1 MAKISHK
8 LVFALACSFFAVT
21 SISILVAEGPK
32 ISDPTKVDA
41 DYALQGEYSGSFE
54 DDDGN
59 VVKAG
64 AQVIASGNGKFRI
77 AYYPGG
83 LPGDGFKNDKS
94 TIARAEGELKD
105 GKVRFE
111 HKELG
116 AAVLNDG
123 RLELFNLAGEG
134 GAALAKVNRK
144 STTLGKKPPAGA
156 VVLFNGKDVDAWEN
170 GRKTPDGLLMTN
182 QTSKARFQDHYVHV
196 EFRLPY
202 QPLDRGQARGNAG
215 INVQGRY

>member
-1 MAKISHK
+1 MVKMSHK
-8 LVFALACSFFAVT
+8 LVFALACSLITVSAI
-21 SISILVAEGPK
+21 SISFAEGPK

-59 VVKAG
+59 IVKAG

-94 TIARAEGELKD
+94 TIVRSEGELKD

-111 HKELG
+111 SKEHG

-123 RLELFNLAGEG
+123 RLELIDLEGEG
-134 GAALAKVNRK
+134 GPVLAKVNRK
-144 STTLGKKPPAGA
+144 SSTLGKKPPS
-156 VVLFNGKDVDAWEN
+156 W
-170 GRKTPDGLLMTN
+170 R
-182 QTSKARFQDHYVHV
+182 
-196 EFRLPY
+196 
-202 QPLDRGQARGNAG
+202 RGF
-215 INVQGRY
+215 V